1 MNKHKLNLNTSANEI
16 KKHIPLFTQILLL
29 KLNEIFKI
37 LAIED
42 NGSNKVL

>member
-1 MNKHKLNLNTSANEI
+1 MNKFKLSINSTPDDI
-16 KKHIPLFTQILLL
+16 KKFTPLFTQILLL

-42 NGSNKVL
+42 TESNKVL